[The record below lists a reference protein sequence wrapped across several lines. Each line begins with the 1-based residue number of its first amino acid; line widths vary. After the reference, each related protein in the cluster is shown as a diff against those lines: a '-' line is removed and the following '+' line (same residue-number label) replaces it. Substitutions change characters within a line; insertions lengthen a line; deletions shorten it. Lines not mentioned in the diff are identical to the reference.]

1 MNINYLVSSISRQ
14 TAKPREPHNLFEDTS
29 KMDSRTSDASLKEQL
44 KSRFVG
50 KTLDQVPTPSVILDL
65 AKLETNCNGMLEAT
79 EKLGL
84 LWRAHIKTHKTTE
97 LTRLQVGN
105 DKSTPVNIVVSTII
119 EAENILPLLKEYQ
132 SKGRKVNVL
141 FSFPLFPSAASR
153 LADLSA
159 QLGPDSISLMIDHP
173 DQLVSAATIA
183 HTTGAYPP
191 LVFIKIDGGY
201 HRAGVQP
208 SPSFATGEST
218 QGDSSHPSEVLIDA
232 VLEAEKQNKCV
243 LHGVYI
249 HAGHSY
255 GTRTDWAALGY
266 LAQEFQIC
274 LDFAEAIRKR
284 SPGHKLV
291 LSVGA
296 TPTATTIQHPSIISS
311 GDNNNGD
318 SSVQKLKEFI
328 TAQSKTENPFSLEVH
343 AGVYSTLD
351 LQQLATHARDSSLL
365 KADDIAISVLAEI
378 ASLYPSRGKNST
390 TEALINAGC
399 LALGREPVTDKGS
412 IPGVDYSGWGFLM
425 PWGGDL
431 TSNPTPGP
439 DFPRVHPGW
448 QVGKV
453 SQEHGILVWD
463 GKPEDE
469 IPLQYGQ
476 RVRIWPNHSCIAGA
490 CFDWYLIVD
499 SRSKGREN
507 EVVDVWPRWRGW

>member
-1 MNINYLVSSISRQ
+1 MVS
-14 TAKPREPHNLFEDTS
+14 L
-29 KMDSRTSDASLKEQL
+29 TSDAALKEQL
-44 KSRFVG
+44 KSKFVA

-97 LTRLQVGN
+97 LTRLQVGD

-141 FSFPLFPSAASR
+141 FSFPLFPSAVPR
-153 LADLSA
+153 LANLSA

-173 DQLVSAATIA
+173 SQLISASAIA
-183 HTTGAYPP
+183 HITGAYPP

-201 HRAGVQP
+201 HRAGVEP
-208 SPSFATGEST
+208 SPNFTNAEST
-218 QGDSSHPSEVLIDA
+218 QETTHPAEILIDA
-232 VLEAEKQNKCV
+232 VLSAEKENKCV

-266 LAQEFQIC
+266 LSEEFQTN

-296 TPTATTIQHPSIISS
+296 TPTATTIQHPDIVSS
-311 GDNNNGD
+311 EANGD
-318 SSVQKLKEFI
+318 SSVKRLKEFI
-328 TAQSKTENPFSLEVH
+328 TKWTEGEKGYKLEVH

-365 KADDIAISVLAEI
+365 KANDIAISILAEV
-378 ASLYPSRGKNST
+378 ASLYPSRGKTST
-390 TEALINAGC
+390 AEALINAGC
-399 LALGREPVTDKGS
+399 LALGREPVTDKGNV
-412 IPGVDYSGWGFLM
+412 PGVDYSGWGFVM
-425 PWGGDL
+425 PWGGTL
-431 TSNPTPGP
+431 KSNPVPGP

-448 QVGKV
+448 QVGRI

-469 IPLQYGQ
+469 IPLEYGQ
-476 RVRIWPNHSCIAGA
+476 RVRVWPNHSCIAGA

-499 SRSKGREN
+499 SRNTGRED

>member
-1 MNINYLVSSISRQ
+1 MPPISL
-14 TAKPREPHNLFEDTS
+14 NTS
-29 KMDSRTSDASLKEQL
+29 NNQATMASPTSDAALKEQL
-44 KSRFVG
+44 KGRFVG
-50 KTLDQVPTPSVILDL
+50 KTLNEVPTPSVILDL

-105 DKSTPVNIVVSTII
+105 DMSRPVNIVVSTII

-132 SKGRKVNVL
+132 SKGIKVNVL
-141 FSFPLFPSAASR
+141 FSFPLFPSAVSR

-159 QLGPDSISLMIDHP
+159 QLGPDSISLMVDHP
-173 DQLVSAATIA
+173 KQLESASAIA

-201 HRAGVQP
+201 HRAGVEP
-208 SPSFATGEST
+208 SPTFINPDAAI
-218 QGDSSHPSEVLIDA
+218 QGGTRHPSEMLIDA
-232 VLEAEKQNKCV
+232 VLAAEKENKCV

-266 LAQEFQIC
+266 LTEEFRIC

-291 LSVGA
+291 MSVGA
-296 TPTATTIQHPSIISS
+296 TPTATAIQHPDIVSS
-311 GDNNNGD
+311 SERNGD
-318 SSVQKLKEFI
+318 GSVKKLREFI
-328 TAQSKTENPFSLEVH
+328 TKWATGDNAYQLEVH

-365 KADDIAISVLAEI
+365 KAEDIAISVLAEV

-399 LALGREPVTDKGS
+399 LALGREPVTDMGNV
-412 IPGVDYSGWGFLM
+412 PGADYSGWGFAM
-425 PWGGDL
+425 PWGGKL
-431 TSNPTPGP
+431 TSNPVPGH

-448 QVGKV
+448 QVGKI
-453 SQEHGILVWD
+453 SQEHGILVWH
-463 GKPEDE
+463 GEPEEE
-469 IPLQYGQ
+469 IPLEYGQ
-476 RVRIWPNHSCIAGA
+476 RVRVWPNHSCIAGA

-499 SRSKGREN
+499 SRNTGRED